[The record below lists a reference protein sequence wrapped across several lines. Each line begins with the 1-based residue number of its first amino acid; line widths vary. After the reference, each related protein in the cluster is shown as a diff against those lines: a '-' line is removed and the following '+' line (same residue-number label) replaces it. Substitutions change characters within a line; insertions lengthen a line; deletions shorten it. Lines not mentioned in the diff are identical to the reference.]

1 MAPGAIIAND
11 PLRDF
16 VLPIPTI
23 LGSARNYKL
32 ELPPGHSGLLMSR
45 DKQTEGRANIL
56 VGVTD
61 PDQQREVGQQ
71 VYNDSREKYVWNSD
85 HLFANVLGLKW
96 TSLATPA

>member
-23 LGSARNYKL
+23 LGSAGNYKL
-32 ELPPGHSGLLMSR
+32 GLPPGHSGLLMSR

-61 PDQQREVGQQ
+61 PDQQGEVGQQ
-71 VYNDSREKYVWNSD
+71 VHNDSREKYVWNSD
-85 HLFANVLGLKW
+85 HLFANVLV
-96 TSLATPA
+96 LAQL